1 MKDKEDSSLKKSPSG
16 SEEEISLRGF
26 WHGHRS
32 QIMAG
37 AAVLVL
43 LLAAGAGVIVK
54 VALDRNEDQAG
65 TTAAHASEMAYAD
78 ARKVWPAHPDYERLQ
93 QLRGQALALE
103 MELDD
108 LQALPVLAVQPP
120 QTDGQPFQDSV
131 WQKNAQT
138 VIGARVQLERE
149 RKAIEQE
156 YREETKAAYE
166 AQRSALDDEYLNA
179 ILNLNL
185 KLDNQQQMHHP
196 WTKQEELDAER
207 EAWEQEILQLKM
219 ERGER
224 QHQLKMDWDR
234 QVQEHV
240 DAVMAPKLAEW
251 DKKSKEALSQQ
262 KAEAVAAEAA
272 AQARNM
278 DLMSKQM
285 ALSLQIQQH
294 LEKRQQLAQVRQEL
308 AALENHIAN
317 DIAGKG
323 AKVAIMHHYTM
334 IFSVPMPTLQGLFP
348 GTLGRDFSQPFYGEV
363 TGSLD
368 DVTEELAS
376 EVRTLESSSKK

>member
-26 WHGHRS
+26 WHSHRS

-43 LLAAGAGVIVK
+43 LLAAGAGVLVK

-294 LEKRQQLAQVRQEL
+294 LEKRQQLAQVRQDL
-308 AALENHIAN
+308 TALENHIAN

-323 AKVAIMHHYTM
+323 AKVAIVHHYTM
-334 IFSVPMPTLQGLFP
+334 ILSVPMPTLQGLFP
-348 GTLGRDFSQPFYGEV
+348 GTLGRDFSQPIYGEV

>member
-26 WHGHRS
+26 WHSHRS

-334 IFSVPMPTLQGLFP
+334 ILSVPMPTLQGLFP
-348 GTLGRDFSQPFYGEV
+348 GTLGRDFSQPFYDEV

>member
-1 MKDKEDSSLKKSPSG
+1 LKDKEDSSLKKSPSG

-26 WHGHRS
+26 WHSHRS

-43 LLAAGAGVIVK
+43 LLAAGAGVLVK

-294 LEKRQQLAQVRQEL
+294 LEKRQQLAQVRQDL
-308 AALENHIAN
+308 TALENHIAN

-323 AKVAIMHHYTM
+323 AKVAIVHHYTM
-334 IFSVPMPTLQGLFP
+334 ILSVPMPTLQGLFP
-348 GTLGRDFSQPFYGEV
+348 GTLGRDFSQPIYGEV